1 MGEKE
6 SILTSYIAEVVK
18 RYLPKNEEIIHSGLF
33 LILSQK
39 DDLNIP
45 DWYFNG
51 YSVISET
58 ISSILQTLCKN
69 KRVVFTNEGLYEMI
83 EDQEGVPKEE
93 LGKTLNNLEVLFAEY
108 ETGIQ
113 VVKEANRVFKST
125 NLSVA
130 G

>member
-6 SILTSYIAEVVK
+6 SILKSYIAEVVK

-45 DWYFNG
+45 DWYYNG

-58 ISSILQTLCKN
+58 ISTILQKLCKS

-83 EDQEGVPKEE
+83 EDQKGVSKEE
-93 LGKTLNNLEVLFAEY
+93 LGIALNNLETIFAKY
-108 ETGIQ
+108 KTGIQ

-125 NLSVA
+125 GLGVA

>member
-6 SILTSYIAEVVK
+6 SILKTYIAEVVK

-45 DWYFNG
+45 DWYYNG

-69 KRVVFTNEGLYEMI
+69 RRVVFTNEGLYEII
-83 EDQEGVPKEE
+83 EDKKGMSKEE
-93 LGKTLNNLEVLFAEY
+93 LGIAINNLEAIFSKY
-108 ETGIQ
+108 KNGIQ

-125 NLSVA
+125 SVGVA